1 VTRRQKSSRGASLA
15 TLAQPYALAALVELV
30 RIMTRSRSDA
40 ARVAAAKALLDRGFG
55 KPPHSL
61 GLATAD
67 VPPLLE
73 PRDNMSIEELAD
85 EFRRLRQ
92 MPFGDWNSK

>member
-1 VTRRQKSSRGASLA
+1 MKRRQKSSRGASLA
-15 TLAQPYALAALVELV
+15 TLAQPYALVALVELV
-30 RIMTRSRSDA
+30 RIMTRSPSDA

-55 KPPHSL
+55 KPPRSL

-67 VPPLLE
+67 APPLPG
-73 PRDNMSIEELAD
+73 PRDNMSIEELQD

-92 MPFGDWNSK
+92 MPLGDWNSK